1 MSGVRW
7 LSGESDAFV
16 GRRMRLRRYLVCS
29 MQGYFPVVVKTGANS
44 LAAVFR
50 TGGTHVAITGT
61 VAVSTSQDG
70 GKSWSDPVEVQPRWD
85 DARNPAFGI
94 NSKGELVVA
103 YWRARLHAYRE
114 DPQDRG
120 FRWDF
125 PKDDERLKAV
135 PALYYCRSADGGRT
149 WSEPESYLSRLLTF
163 ASPYGRIIP
172 APDGTLLM
180 PVYGGAR
187 EPIPN
192 VRDISILLRS
202 RDDGKTWGDET
213 LVAAGFNE
221 TSYAFLADGT
231 LLAAARHD
239 TWNHVAILRSNDA
252 GRTWSA
258 PVRVTRDAEHPADLT
273 VLQSGGVLLT
283 FGRRWRPMGCGALF
297 SDDGG
302 RTWNTEREVLLA
314 GDANCDPDC
323 GYPSTVQLDDG
334 HIVTLLYYAS
344 GSDMSGPL
352 RHPDWGRVSCQA
364 IHYREEDLR

>member
-1 MSGVRW
+1 
-7 LSGESDAFV
+7 
-16 GRRMRLRRYLVCS
+16 MRLRRYLVCS

-44 LAAVFR
+44 LAVVFR

-61 VAVSTSQDG
+61 LAVSTSHDG

-85 DARNPAFGI
+85 DARNPAFGV
-94 NSKGELVVA
+94 NSKGELVVS
-103 YWRARLHAYRE
+103 YWLARLHAYRE
-114 DPQDRG
+114 DPQDKG

-125 PKDDERLKAV
+125 PKDDERLKTV
-135 PALYYCRSADGGRT
+135 PALYYCRSADGGRSPAAGGQA
-149 WSEPESYLSRLLTF
+149 WSKPESYLSRLLTF
-163 ASPYGRIIP
+163 ASPYGRIIT

-180 PVYGGAR
+180 PVYGYAR
-187 EPIPN
+187 EPIAD
-192 VRDISILLRS
+192 VLDVSILLRS
-202 RDDGKTWGDET
+202 SDDGKTWGDET

-221 TSYAFLADGT
+221 TSYAFLPDGT
-231 LLAAARHD
+231 LLAVARGD
-239 TWNHVAILRSNDA
+239 TWTYTAILRSNDL

-258 PVRVTRDAEHPADLT
+258 PERVTRDADHPADLT
-273 VLQSGGVLLT
+273 VLQSGRLLLT
-283 FGRRWRPMGCGALF
+283 FGRRWRPMGCGALL

-302 RTWNTEREVLLA
+302 RTWNTDREVLLA
-314 GDANCDPDC
+314 GDAVEDSCDPDC